1 MAKFFSIP
9 FAETG
14 DKISP
19 PNPTQADGTV
29 SYAQGFGFDYQ
40 RNTDGTDPLAK
51 VFPREQFNGIVN
63 DITGAIGEIQLN
75 GLPIWQD
82 LTPKTPYPVGA
93 MVRYANKNWVSL
105 VANNTVTPA
114 EGVSW
119 TEATVSTYSK
129 VQIDAKLNLKADKA
143 TTLAGYGITDAYTKL
158 QSDSRYLIYSNN
170 LSELSNPSVAR
181 TNLGLGNAAVREVQS
196 SVSDLTPGALA
207 IVGMGGICGKG
218 TLTTVDAQG
227 LDGFAGVLNVDG
239 AANLPSGVTLGS
251 MLRMP
256 VGATAEHRLLIARGG
271 TYPRGY
277 LSVAASGLNQPWVEI
292 YSTGNVPTYSRSLI
306 ASTDAASART
316 TLDVYSRAQSDALGI
331 GVEQTWIDV
340 TGSRTAGTSYLNST
354 GKPIMVATRHT
365 AVSNA
370 KAFEVSANGS
380 AWIAV
385 GTSILNGGISN
396 TVIIPPGW
404 YYRAAN
410 IAGWA
415 ELR

>member
-40 RNTDGTDPLAK
+40 RKTDGTDPLAK

-129 VQIDAKLNLKADKA
+129 VQIDAKLNLKAD
-143 TTLAGYGITDAYTKL
+143 
-158 QSDSRYLIYSNN
+158 
-170 LSELSNPSVAR
+170 
-181 TNLGLGNAAVREVQS
+181 VRAVQS
-196 SVSDLTPGALA
+196 SVSDTTPGALA

-218 TLTTVDAQG
+218 TLTTVDAQD

-277 LSVAASGLNQPWVEI
+277 LSVAASSVNQPWVEI

-331 GVEQTWIDV
+331 GVGQTWIDV

-365 AVSNA
+365 IASNA
-370 KAFEVSANGS
+370 QAFEVSPNGS

-385 GTSILNGGISN
+385 GTSILNGGVSN
-396 TVIIPPGW
+396 TVIIPLGW
-404 YYRAAN
+404 YYRVAN
-410 IAGWA
+410 FVGWA